1 MSKIRS
7 IQLKINS
14 PLTLPFVVELLKK
27 VELSIVDKN
36 GKIHILNKESYDYE
50 LFDYTFEKFIEL
62 PKETSFKAFGKEI
75 REVEISIINK
85 DNFEYLDIF
94 VSTYAKKVR
103 VSDVEQFDFNFYYD
117 RIVNKLNEAKCF
129 VEWVIFE
136 EI

>member
-117 RIVNKLNEAKCF
+117 RIVNKLNETKCF